1 MTEDLQQNP
10 TLKDLAVFVGDW
22 DMELSNASFLPD
34 PSTTLSGH
42 ASFEWLEQ
50 GAFIILRQGS
60 EQEGAPSS
68 KWIIGRD
75 DSTGTYKTLYL
86 DSRGVSRIYSMSFDG
101 RVWKK
106 WREAPGFHQRFTG
119 IFSDDGNRIA
129 GSWEMSKDG
138 TNWEHDFDLTY
149 TRVVVSP

>member
-1 MTEDLQQNP
+1 MTQDIQQNP
-10 TLKDLAVFVGDW
+10 ALKDLAVLVGDW

-34 PSTTLSGH
+34 SSATLPGR

-50 GAFIILRQGS
+50 GAFVILRQGS
-60 EQEGAPSS
+60 EQSGAPSS

-75 DSTGTYKTLYL
+75 DSTGTYKLLYF
-86 DSRGVSRIYSMSFDG
+86 DSRGVSRIYTMSFDG

-106 WREAPGFHQRFTG
+106 WREASGFHQRFTG
-119 IFSDDGNRIA
+119 TFSDDGNRIT
-129 GSWEMSKDG
+129 GSWEMSSDG

-149 TRVVVSP
+149 TRVG